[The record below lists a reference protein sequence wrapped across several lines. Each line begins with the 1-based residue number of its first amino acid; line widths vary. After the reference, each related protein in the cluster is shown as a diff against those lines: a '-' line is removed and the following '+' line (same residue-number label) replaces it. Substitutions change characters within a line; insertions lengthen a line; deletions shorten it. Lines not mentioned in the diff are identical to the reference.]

1 MQTQTIAFVTE
12 KFYFE
17 FQIVSDQDVAY
28 ITKRAFKGTKFNDQS
43 TKVTVQ
49 QARDYYA
56 KVVAEFVSWFV

>member
-1 MQTQTIAFVTE
+1 MQTQTFAFTTE

-17 FQIVSDQDVAY
+17 FQIVSDLDVAY

-56 KVVAEFVSWFV
+56 KVTAQSVS

>member
-56 KVVAEFVSWFV
+56 KLVTEFVS

>member
-17 FQIVSDQDVAY
+17 FEIVSDQDVAY
-28 ITKRAFKGTKFNDQS
+28 ITKRAFKGTKCNDQS

-49 QARDYYA
+49 QARNYYA
-56 KVVAEFVSWFV
+56 KVRTESLS